1 MLAQDKY
8 QAVTNEIEEIQ
19 EVRKKVDDMRVKFE
33 KIKEK
38 IENNW
43 SGERG
48 EGKSSAMCTFIKSL
62 SNIDEEILDDMQI
75 ESESIKNTYFDEPI
89 IIDPSQFDNVH
100 NILDIVL
107 AKIYE
112 KFKEDYEKNEEL
124 EIRGVI

>member
-43 SGERG
+43 SGENKDSYIR
-48 EGKSSAMCTFIKSL
+48 KI
-62 SNIDEEILDDMQI
+62 NIIHRCSVSGRKYGGQDAI
-75 ESESIKNTYFDEPI
+75 SI
-89 IIDPSQFDNVH
+89 
-100 NILDIVL
+100 
-107 AKIYE
+107 
-112 KFKEDYEKNEEL
+112 
-124 EIRGVI
+124 

>member
-43 SGERG
+43 SGKNKDSYIR
-48 EGKSSAMCTFIKSL
+48 K
-62 SNIDEEILDDMQI
+62 IDNNNHLHHQQKPIL
-75 ESESIKNTYFDEPI
+75 
-89 IIDPSQFDNVH
+89 
-100 NILDIVL
+100 VL
-107 AKIYE
+107 
-112 KFKEDYEKNEEL
+112 F
-124 EIRGVI
+124 

>member
-43 SGERG
+43 SGENKNG
-48 EGKSSAMCTFIKSL
+48 EMPFVKRKSFL
-62 SNIDEEILDDMQI
+62 RL
-75 ESESIKNTYFDEPI
+75 F
-89 IIDPSQFDNVH
+89 
-100 NILDIVL
+100 
-107 AKIYE
+107 
-112 KFKEDYEKNEEL
+112 
-124 EIRGVI
+124 

>member
-43 SGERG
+43 SGENKDAYIRKINIIH
-48 EGKSSAMCTFIKSL
+48 ESL
-62 SNIDEEILDDMQI
+62 QPIPRELDALVQSLNSTA
-75 ESESIKNTYFDEPI
+75 ESEYKSE
-89 IIDPSQFDNVH
+89 
-100 NILDIVL
+100 L
-107 AKIYE
+107 AKEE
-112 KFKEDYEKNEEL
+112 KQ
-124 EIRGVI
+124 